1 LTGTF
6 TNPSEFRSQIA
17 SSCVFLYDMA
27 DSGSMELGALTR
39 ERRFPADLL
48 EETYFRSSAAAVRFA
63 YFLCGDRDLAQDLV
77 QEAFVRMAGRPTH
90 IRGVHDIDAYL
101 RRIVVNLYT
110 SSLRRRRV
118 ERAWL
123 ARRESKPSVGGPD
136 LAERDAMWRA
146 LRALPRRQR
155 AAIVLRFYE
164 DLSEQA
170 AAGALGCSKRALNS
184 LVVRALA
191 TLRTIVIRGED
202 A

>member
-1 LTGTF
+1 
-6 TNPSEFRSQIA
+6 
-17 SSCVFLYDMA
+17 MA

-39 ERRFPADLL
+39 ERRFPTDLL
-48 EETYFRSSAAAVRFA
+48 EETYFRSAAAAVRFA

-77 QEAFVRMAGRPTH
+77 QDAFVRMAGRPTH
-90 IRGVHDIDAYL
+90 IRGVHDVDAYL

-123 ARRESKPSVGGPD
+123 ARCESMPPVPGPD
-136 LAERDAMWRA
+136 QFAERDAMWRA
-146 LRALPRRQR
+146 LQGLPRRQR

-170 AAGALGCSKRALNS
+170 AADALGCSKRALNS
-184 LVVRALA
+184 LVVRALT
-191 TLRTIVIRGED
+191 TLRTIMIRGED

>member
-1 LTGTF
+1 
-6 TNPSEFRSQIA
+6 
-17 SSCVFLYDMA
+17 MA
-27 DSGSMELGALTR
+27 DSGSMELSALTR
-39 ERRFPADLL
+39 ERRFPTDLL
-48 EETYFRSSAAAVRFA
+48 EEAYFRSAAAAVRSA

-90 IRGVHDIDAYL
+90 IRGVHDVDAYL

-123 ARRESKPSVGGPD
+123 ARRESMPPVSGPD
-136 LAERDAMWRA
+136 QFAERDAMWQA
-146 LRALPRRQR
+146 LQGLPRRQR

-170 AAGALGCSKRALNS
+170 AADALGCSKRALNS
-184 LVVRALA
+184 LVVRALT
-191 TLRTIVIRGED
+191 TLRTIVIRGEY